1 MAESVTIALRLD
13 TYCLTLLEDLAR
25 RDGLE
30 ANAYIQRLVRL
41 HVADSGLMP
50 AEERNRVLQ
59 TESLMSRAVAM
70 AIQLD
75 HEGRFDAH
83 FTLTVIDALFADPVF
98 SADYEQAI
106 GGQALARGLAA
117 KVSLNMNLGWQIKAA
132 VRADPL
138 LDDKGKARRVQVRNR
153 PIQSYT
159 LLTKTD

>member
-13 TYCLTLLEDLAR
+13 NSCMTLLEDLAR

-50 AEERNRVLQ
+50 AEERDRVLL

-75 HEGRFDAH
+75 NEGQFDAH
-83 FTLTVIDALFADPVF
+83 FTLTVIDALFADPAF
-98 SADYEQAI
+98 LADYEQAI
-106 GGQALARGLAA
+106 GGPALARGLAA
-117 KVSLNMNLGWQIKAA
+117 KASLNMNLGWQIKAA